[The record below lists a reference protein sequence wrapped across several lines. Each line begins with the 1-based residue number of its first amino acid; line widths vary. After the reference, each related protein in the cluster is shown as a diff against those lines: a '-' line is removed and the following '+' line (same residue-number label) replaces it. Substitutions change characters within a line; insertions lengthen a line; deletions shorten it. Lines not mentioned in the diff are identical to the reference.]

1 MSFDLKINQGDL
13 TLGQDGDLEQ
23 VTELDK
29 LVQDVLKILM
39 TPLGANVFFPWYGSP
54 LSETTTL
61 SETTIGQVLDKTFV
75 NSVVMQIIRSNLE
88 TLQKL
93 QKQQSMGGQRVSAD
107 ELLAAIQEIK
117 INRNTVD
124 PTYWTILVRV
134 LTKGLKS
141 RSAILDVTL

>member
-54 LSETTTL
+54 L

-124 PTYWTILVRV
+124 LTYWTILVRV

>member
-54 LSETTTL
+54 L